1 MTPIRVVR
9 HQRVKPYMSHTA
21 LITVYFTSFYSIMNY
36 HLIFWGNS
44 FYSCRILWVQKR
56 VIRIIM
62 GRRSR
67 DSCRNLFK
75 KLNILLCK
83 SQYIFSVLLF
93 LVNNTD
99 QFVVNSDTH
108 SVNTRQSI
116 NHHLSHTNLA
126 TYQKGVYYLG
136 FKIF

>member
-1 MTPIRVVR
+1 
-9 HQRVKPYMSHTA
+9 
-21 LITVYFTSFYSIMNY
+21 MNY

-44 FYSCRILWVQKR
+44 CSCRIFWIQKR

-62 GRRSR
+62 GCGSR

-83 SQYIFSVLLF
+83 SQYIFSLLLF

-99 QFVVNSDTH
+99 QFVVNSDTY

-116 NHHLSHTNLA
+116 NYHLSRTNLA

-136 FKIF
+136 FRIFLKLSL